1 VILDLLDEN
10 DFLADPV
17 IGAFFKEAEEKGAP
31 DRNWYR
37 VLLHSP
43 ALMKGFAALW
53 REAFNGGRVDH
64 CLKEIIRVHI
74 AEHYDCSY

>member
-1 VILDLLDEN
+1 VILDLLDEAA
-10 DFLADPV
+10 FLDDRV
-17 IGAFFKEAEEKGAP
+17 IAAFFEEAEEKGAP

-53 REAFNGGRVDH
+53 REAFNSGRVDH

-74 AEHYDCSY
+74 AQHYDCSY